1 MKKMMRAVCASML
14 LAVCGNIHA
23 DEEKV
28 AKEEVAPKTSQQA
41 MPPAETQESSMSTEA
56 SKWVDQTKKL
66 GKTAWDASKKAA
78 GKAAD
83 ATQETAGEAYD
94 ATKEKSSSAWKA
106 TKKAAGDIYDTTKE
120 KASEVYES
128 IKSK

>member
-1 MKKMMRAVCASML
+1 MKKMMQAACAIML
-14 LAVCGNIHA
+14 LVVCGNVHA
-23 DEEKV
+23 DEEKAV
-28 AKEEVAPKTSQQA
+28 KEVVAPEAIQQTDPAVKTEDASV
-41 MPPAETQESSMSTEA
+41 TKEA

-94 ATKEKSSSAWKA
+94 ATKETSSSAWKA